1 MTTLTLRPD
10 RNGEPRISDET
21 LAVVLDCPSARPIR
35 KLALRH
41 RDELSACGV
50 LSHFDAKLGANGR
63 PRRTYLFNERQ
74 ALLVCMFARTAKAAE
89 ARRAVIDTFAA
100 WRNGTLQPYK
110 PIAKPVTAHRAV
122 LVDSFHLRMRHDGVF
137 CGTFQT
143 RNFDVAKAMMEA
155 CLAPLLA

>member
-1 MTTLTLRPD
+1 MTAIQLFK
-10 RNGEPRISDET
+10 NEQGEPRVTCRALNEALGYSQHNDMGQLI
-21 LAVVLDCPSARPIR
+21 
-35 KLALRH
+35 LRH
-41 RDELSACGV
+41 RPEMETYGILLRVKEYSGV
-50 LSHFDAKLGANGR
+50 RGR
-63 PRRTYLFNERQ
+63 PRWVYHLNEQQ
-74 ALLVCMFARTAKAAE
+74 AVLACIMSHTPKAVE